1 MPKTLS
7 LKTWVKREV
16 KLKGACYIAIMP
28 YGEDGSGY
36 ELEIEENEG
45 SIHASYS
52 TGTDNLKEARKLAD
66 QLEKEL
72 TAKGIK
78 VFKTRQKWE
87 KSFSP
92 IPRNSECEYCG
103 QHCFEDGG
111 QGCDEAQ
118 AGGFKD

>member
-1 MPKTLS
+1 
-7 LKTWVKREV
+7 
-16 KLKGACYIAIMP
+16 LKGACYIAIMP

-45 SIHASYS
+45 SIHAAYS
-52 TGTDNLKEARKLAD
+52 TGTDNLAEARKLAD
-66 QLEKEL
+66 QLEKAL
-72 TAKGIK
+72 TAKGLK

-87 KSFSP
+87 KYLESA
-92 IPRNSECEYCG
+92 CEYCG

-118 AGGFKD
+118 AGGFPD